1 MLAATFNTLTD
12 AIARFQREAALRER
26 LSVLGRLSTVI
37 AHEVRNPLMIIKG
50 ALRTLRRWDTA
61 DATMQEALLDID
73 NEVARLNRIVGD
85 ILDFARPIR
94 LELAREDLNALC
106 RKATTAALRDAEN
119 LRVEFAL
126 DAGLPPVLTDAERL
140 RTVLVNVLANAR
152 EAVLAHRSAQQARE
166 AVGTSAAGASSR
178 AGDTGTNGPDP
189 DVQLRT
195 RQLPSGRVEVV
206 VTDRGGGV
214 DPALLP
220 HIFEPYFTTKRTG
233 TGLGL
238 AIAKNIV
245 DALGG
250 TLSASR
256 SLRGG
261 TEIRLEL
268 AIEPAVV
275 AGGVL
280 AARVG
285 ARV

>member
-1 MLAATFNTLTD
+1 
-12 AIARFQREAALRER
+12 
-26 LSVLGRLSTVI
+26 
-37 AHEVRNPLMIIKG
+37 
-50 ALRTLRRWDTA
+50 
-61 DATMQEALLDID
+61 
-73 NEVARLNRIVGD
+73 VGD

-106 RKATTAALRDAEN
+106 RKATAAALRDAEN

-126 DAGLPPVLTDAERL
+126 DAALPPVLTDAERL

-152 EAVLAHRSAQQARE
+152 EAVLAHRSAAQQARE
-166 AVGTSAAGASSR
+166 GVGTSAAGATSSTR
-178 AGDTGTNGPDP
+178 DTGTIGPDP
-189 DVQLRT
+189 DVELRT

-206 VTDRGGGV
+206 VTDGGGGV

-268 AIEPAVV
+268 AIEPAL
-275 AGGVL
+275 AADGVL